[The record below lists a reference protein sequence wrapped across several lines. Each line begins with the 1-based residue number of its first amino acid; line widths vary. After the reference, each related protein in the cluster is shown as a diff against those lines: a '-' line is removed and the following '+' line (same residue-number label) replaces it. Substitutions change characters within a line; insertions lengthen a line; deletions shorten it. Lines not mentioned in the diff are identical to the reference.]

1 MPESGTQQPF
11 QVSRITAVIFLLA
24 ASLLV
29 LLNLLLLRQN
39 HRLKSELA
47 RLSPPEVSIGT
58 VLPPMRGT
66 NLKGEEVTINYK
78 QDNRKTLL
86 IVFAPDCPV
95 CNESGSSW
103 KKLTE
108 AMDGDK
114 FRVVAVSLV
123 PEGTSDYVNKHDLS
137 MISVLARIRP
147 EDRAAYKLVQV
158 PQLVLIEQG
167 GKVEKVW
174 TGAIRGAMLQD
185 VQKSLGVEV
194 GTLPESVTD

>member
-1 MPESGTQQPF
+1 MPESSPQQPF
-11 QVSRITAVIFLLA
+11 QVSRRTAVIFLLA

-39 HRLKSELA
+39 RLLKSELA
-47 RLSPPEVSIGT
+47 GLSPPEISVGT

-95 CNESGSSW
+95 CNASGSKW
-103 KKLTE
+103 KKLIK
-108 AMDGDK
+108 AMDEEK
-114 FRVVAVSLV
+114 FSVMAVSLV
-123 PEGTSDYVNKHDLS
+123 PEGTSDYVNRHDLS
-137 MISVLARIRP
+137 TIPVLARIRP
-147 EDRAAYKLVQV
+147 EDRAAYKLAQV
-158 PQLVLIEQG
+158 PQLLLIEQS

-174 TGAIRGAMLQD
+174 TGAIRGTMSEEM
-185 VQKSLGVEV
+185 QKSLGVEV
-194 GTLPESVTD
+194 GTISESPAD